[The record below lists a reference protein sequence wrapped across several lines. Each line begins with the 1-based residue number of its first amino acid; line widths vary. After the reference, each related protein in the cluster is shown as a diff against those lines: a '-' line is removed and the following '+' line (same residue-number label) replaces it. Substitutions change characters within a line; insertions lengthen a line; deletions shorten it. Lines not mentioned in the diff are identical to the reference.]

1 MAKLLHILAA
11 SVGGGLVLG
20 AGIRLGEAICAS
32 AENAGGRRRGREG
45 ERDEEPAQR
54 LDRDPLIDR
63 LDRIERE
70 VLAGRRDSG
79 MAQSASLDPSL
90 AGVVERMDRQ
100 QREMEAMRR
109 QISEATQALDSAGI
123 GRRDLRSELHREL
136 TGELDRRLA
145 AVEESLHR
153 SLDAS
158 NRETVETMV
167 STIEKRLAPRIAR
180 IESEIN
186 GQAASVAELRE
197 YALQSERSILRLLT
211 ALEKTVGV
219 KQEDA
224 DSPRLSVV
232 R

>member
-1 MAKLLHILAA
+1 MAKFLHILAA

-32 AENAGGRRRGREG
+32 GENRDARRCREPEAG
-45 ERDEEPAQR
+45 DELSAR
-54 LDRDPLIDR
+54 ADRNRVIER

-70 VLAGRRDSG
+70 VVAGRREPG
-79 MAQSASLDPSL
+79 AAQPAGVDPAL

-100 QREMEAMRR
+100 QREMEAIRR
-109 QISEATQALDSAGI
+109 QISDATKALDTAGI
-123 GRRDLRSELHREL
+123 GRNDLRGELHREL
-136 TGELDRRLA
+136 TSELERRLA
-145 AVEESLHR
+145 AVEEGLHR

-158 NRETVETMV
+158 NREAVETMV

-180 IESEIN
+180 LETELS
-186 GQAASVAELRE
+186 GQSASVAELRE

-211 ALEKTVGV
+211 ALEKTVGT
-219 KQEDA
+219 KQEES

>member
-1 MAKLLHILAA
+1 MAKFLHILAA

-20 AGIRLGEAICAS
+20 AGIRLGEAIFDS
-32 AENAGGRRRGREG
+32 AENNSGQNTFGQKKSGRSRREVEG
-45 ERDEEPAQR
+45 SAELTQ
-54 LDRDPLIDR
+54 R
-63 LDRIERE
+63 LDRIEHDVLDGGRE
-70 VLAGRRDSG
+70 SG
-79 MAQSASLDPSL
+79 VVQPVGADPAL

-109 QISEATQALDSAGI
+109 QISDATRALDSAGM
-123 GRRDLRSELHREL
+123 GRRDLRGELHREL
-136 TGELDRRLA
+136 TSELDRRLA

-158 NRETVETMV
+158 NREAVESMV

-180 IESEIN
+180 LETELS
-186 GQAASVAELRE
+186 GQAASVTELRE
-197 YALQSERSILRLLT
+197 CALQSERSILRLLT
-211 ALEKTVGV
+211 ALEKTVAT

-224 DSPRLSVV
+224 DSPRLSFV

>member
-1 MAKLLHILAA
+1 MAKFLHILAA

-32 AENAGGRRRGREG
+32 GETTSGQNKGGRRRREVEG
-45 ERDEEPAQR
+45 GDELTQ
-54 LDRDPLIDR
+54 R
-63 LDRIERE
+63 LDRIEYE
-70 VLAGRRDSG
+70 VLNRRRDSG
-79 MAQSASLDPSL
+79 VAQPAGADPAL

-100 QREMEAMRR
+100 QREMETMRR
-109 QISEATQALDSAGI
+109 QISDATRALDSAGT
-123 GRRDLRSELHREL
+123 GQRDLRGELHREL

-153 SLDAS
+153 TLDAS
-158 NRETVETMV
+158 NREAVESMV

-180 IESEIN
+180 LETELS
-186 GQAASVAELRE
+186 GQSASVAELRE

-211 ALEKTVGV
+211 ALEKTIGT
-219 KQEDA
+219 KQEEA

>member
-1 MAKLLHILAA
+1 M
-11 SVGGGLVLG
+11 LG
-20 AGIRLGEAICAS
+20 AGIRLGETICAS
-32 AENAGGRRRGREG
+32 GGDKRARRR
-45 ERDEEPAQR
+45 AQKEAGDQLPER
-54 LDRDPLIDR
+54 LDRDLLIERLERDTVIER
-63 LDRIERE
+63 LDRVERE
-70 VLAGRRDSG
+70 VLAGRRGSG
-79 MAQSASLDPSL
+79 MVQPAGLDPAL

-109 QISEATQALDSAGI
+109 QISDATRALDSAGM
-123 GRRDLRSELHREL
+123 GPRDLRGDLHREL

-158 NRETVETMV
+158 NREAVETMV
-167 STIEKRLAPRIAR
+167 STIEKRLAPRMAR
-180 IESEIN
+180 LENELS
-186 GQAASVAELRE
+186 GQSASVAELRE

-211 ALEKTVGV
+211 ALEKTVGA
-219 KQEDA
+219 KQEDT

>member
-1 MAKLLHILAA
+1 MAKFLQILAA

-20 AGIRLGEAICAS
+20 AGIRLGEAMCAS
-32 AENAGGRRRGREG
+32 AENRRPRREIEG
-45 ERDEEPAQR
+45 ADELTQR
-54 LDRDPLIDR
+54 LDRV
-63 LDRIERE
+63 ERE
-70 VLAGRRDSG
+70 IRGERPEPGIDA
-79 MAQSASLDPSL
+79 AL

-100 QREMEAMRR
+100 QREMETMRR
-109 QISEATQALDSAGI
+109 QISDATRALDSAGM
-123 GRRDLRSELHREL
+123 GRADTARGDLRRELHREL

-153 SLDAS
+153 SLDES
-158 NRETVETMV
+158 NRETVESMI

-180 IESEIN
+180 LETEVS
-186 GQAASVAELRE
+186 GQSASVAELRE

-211 ALEKTVGV
+211 ALEKTVGT
-219 KQEDA
+219 KQEEE

>member
-1 MAKLLHILAA
+1 MAKFLHILAA

-32 AENAGGRRRGREG
+32 GENQSGRRRRNVEAG
-45 ERDEEPAQR
+45 DEMTER
-54 LDRDPLIDR
+54 LDRL
-63 LDRIERE
+63 ERE
-70 VLAGRRDSG
+70 VLDGPSEPGA
-79 MAQSASLDPSL
+79 AQPGGFDPAL
-90 AGVVERMDRQ
+90 AGVLERMDRQ
-100 QREMEAMRR
+100 QRELEAMRR
-109 QISEATQALDSAGI
+109 QISDTTRALDSAGI
-123 GRRDLRSELHREL
+123 GQRDLRGELHREL
-136 TGELDRRLA
+136 TSELDRRLA
-145 AVEESLHR
+145 AVEEGLQR

-158 NRETVETMV
+158 NREAVETMV

-180 IESEIN
+180 LETELS
-186 GQAASVAELRE
+186 GQSSSVAELRE

-211 ALEKTVGV
+211 ALERTVGA